1 MLSTV
6 YSAATSGING
16 YIITVEC
23 NADER
28 LPHFDLVG
36 LPDAAVKEAKERVR
50 TAMVNSGFTIRDLAI
65 TINLAPADIKKEG
78 SGFDVSL
85 LLSIL
90 VCSGV
95 IKKDT
100 DLSRKC
106 FIGELS
112 LSGELKPVNGS
123 LCMCCAAKDAG
134 MTEIY
139 VPVKNAEEVCVVP
152 GIDVYPVDNVRTLV
166 RHLNGSERIQPLK
179 YDMSLFSQNN
189 YSEFRDFS
197 EVKGQAKAKRALEIA
212 AVGRHN
218 VLLIGA
224 PGTGKSM
231 LAKRMPSIMPPM
243 TFSEAIET
251 TKIYSI
257 SAMLP
262 GDKQLITGRPFRSP
276 HHTMSPISLV
286 GGGSVPKPG
295 EISLANNGILF
306 LDEFPEFPTNVIE
319 SLRQPI
325 EDGQITITRAT
336 AKATFPCSF
345 MLIAAMNPC
354 KCGYFGHPSGKC
366 SCKKGD
372 VRKYISKISGPML
385 DRFDIQ
391 VEMEPLTA
399 DQLTSAPSAE
409 ESSAIVRER
418 VLESIAFSDERI
430 KRVSGGEYT
439 SVTQLTNEQTLSF
452 ADMDEA
458 ATKFMK
464 NAYEKMGLSA
474 RGFDRMVRVSRTI
487 ADMDKSE
494 KVKTLHVAE
503 ALQLRSLDKKFWYE
517 N

>member
-6 YSAATSGING
+6 YSAATSGIDG

-50 TAMVNSGFTIRDLAI
+50 TAMSNSGFTLRDLAI
-65 TINLAPADIKKEG
+65 TINLAPADVKKEG
-78 SGFDVSL
+78 SAFDVSL

-95 IKKDT
+95 IKKGT
-100 DLSRKC
+100 DLSKKC

-134 MTEIY
+134 MTELY
-139 VPVKNAEEVCVVP
+139 VPVRNAEEVCVVP
-152 GIDVYPVDNVRTLV
+152 GINVYPVDNVRSLV
-166 RHLNGSERIQPLK
+166 RHLNGTELIEPMK
-179 YDMSLFSQNN
+179 YDMSLFDQNN
-189 YSEFRDFS
+189 YSDFRDFC

-243 TFSEAIET
+243 TFNEAIET

-262 GDKQLITGRPFRSP
+262 KDKQLITGRPFRSP

-295 EISLANNGILF
+295 EISLANHGILF

-325 EDGQITITRAT
+325 EDGQITITRAS
-336 AKATFPCSF
+336 AKATYPCSF

-385 DRFDIQ
+385 DRFEIQ

-399 DQLTSAPSAE
+399 DQLTAPTSAE
-409 ESSAIVRER
+409 ESSAVIRER
-418 VLESIAFSDERI
+418 VLEAIAFSNARI
-430 KRVSGGEYT
+430 KKVSDGEYG
-439 SVTQLTNEQTLSF
+439 SVTELTNEQALAF

-474 RGFDRMVRVSRTI
+474 RGFDRMVRLSRTI
-487 ADMDKSE
+487 ADMDRSD

>member
-1 MLSTV
+1 MLSTL
-6 YSAATSGING
+6 YSAATNGIDG
-16 YIITVEC
+16 YIVTVEC
-23 NADER
+23 NSDNR
-28 LPHFDLVG
+28 IPHFDIVG
-36 LPDAAVKEAKERVR
+36 LPDAAVKEAKERIR
-50 TAMVNSGFTIRDLAI
+50 TALLNSGFLIRDLSV
-65 TINLAPADIKKEG
+65 TINLAPADVRKEG
-78 SGFDVSL
+78 SSFDVSMIV
-85 LLSIL
+85 SIL
-90 VCSGV
+90 ICSCALNRRV
-95 IKKDT
+95 DYSKM
-100 DLSRKC
+100 C

-112 LSGELKPVNGS
+112 LSGELKPVNGCLS
-123 LCMCCAAKDAG
+123 MCCAAKEAG

-139 VPVKNAEEVCVVP
+139 VPAKNAQEVCVVP
-152 GIDVYPVDNVRTLV
+152 GIDVYPVENVRALV
-166 RHLNGSERIQPLK
+166 RHFHGIERIEPLR
-179 YDMSLFSQNN
+179 YDMSKFSENN
-189 YSEFRDFS
+189 YSGLRDFC

-243 TFSEAIET
+243 TFDEAVET
-251 TKIYSI
+251 TKIYSV

-262 GDKQLITGRPFRSP
+262 RDRQLITSRPFRSP

-295 EISLANNGILF
+295 EISLANHGILF
-306 LDEFPEFPTNVIE
+306 LDELPEFPTNVIE

-325 EDGQITITRAT
+325 EDGQITITRAS
-336 AKATFPCSF
+336 AKATYPCSF

-366 SCKKGD
+366 TCKSGE
-372 VRKYISKISGPML
+372 VHKYISKISGPML
-385 DRFDIQ
+385 DRFEIQ

-399 DQLTSAPSAE
+399 DQLTAPTSAE
-409 ESSAIVRER
+409 ESSAVVRER
-418 VLESIAFSDERI
+418 VLEAIAFSSERI
-430 KRVSGGEYT
+430 KRVSDGEFT
-439 SVTQLTNEQTLSF
+439 STSQLTNEQALAF

-464 NAYEKMGLSA
+464 NAYDKLGLSA

-494 KVKTLHVAE
+494 KIKTLHVAE
-503 ALQLRSLDKKFWYE
+503 AIQMRSLDKKYWYE
-517 N
+517 H

>member
-6 YSAATSGING
+6 YSAATSGIDG

-23 NADER
+23 NADDR
-28 LPHFDLVG
+28 IPHFDIVG

-50 TAMVNSGFTIRDLAI
+50 TALSNSGFAIRDLAV
-65 TINLAPADIKKEG
+65 TVNLAPADIRKEG
-78 SGFDVSL
+78 SAFDASL
-85 LLSIL
+85 ILSIL
-90 VCSGV
+90 ICGGAV
-95 IKKDT
+95 KKGI

-112 LSGELKPVNGS
+112 LSGELKPVNGG
-123 LCMCCAAKDAG
+123 LCMCCAAKEAG

-139 VPVKNAEEVCVVP
+139 VPVKNAEEMCVVP
-152 GIDVYPVDNVRTLV
+152 GIDVYPVDNVRSLV
-166 RHLNGSERIQPLK
+166 RHLNGIELIEPKR
-179 YDMSLFSQNN
+179 YDMDGFFSSN
-189 YSEFRDFS
+189 YSDLRDFS

-243 TFSEAIET
+243 TFEEAIET
-251 TKIYSI
+251 TKIYSV

-262 GDKQLITGRPFRSP
+262 KDKQILTSRPFRSP

-286 GGGSVPKPG
+286 GGGSIPKPG

-325 EDGQITITRAT
+325 EDGEITITRAS
-336 AKATFPCSF
+336 AKATYPCSF

-366 SCKKGD
+366 TCKKGE
-372 VRKYISKISGPML
+372 VHKYISRISGPML
-385 DRFDIQ
+385 DRFEIQ

-399 DQLTSAPSAE
+399 DQLTSPATAE
-409 ESSAIVRER
+409 ESSSIVRER
-418 VLESIAFSDERI
+418 VLEAIDFANERV
-430 KRVSGGEYT
+430 KRVSGGEFAT
-439 SVTQLTNEQTLSF
+439 AAQLTNEQALAL

-464 NAYEKMGLSA
+464 NAYDRLGLSA

-487 ADMDKSE
+487 ADMEKSE
-494 KVKTLHVAE
+494 RIKPLHVAE
-503 ALQLRSLDKKFWYE
+503 AIQMRSLDKKYWHE